1 MKKTISSFLY
11 PCKSVS
17 SVVPKSVKSV
27 VAYMT
32 KLIYKDLT
40 YKIIG
45 AAMEVHSVLGPGY
58 LEAVYQNAMAR
69 EFELRKID
77 YEEQVNLHVD
87 YKGNVIGEYRAD
99 YLVDEKVVV
108 EIKAIKRL
116 SEIQEAQLINYLKGT
131 GYKVGL
137 LIHFGAMSLEH
148 KRRVL

>member
-1 MKKTISSFLY
+1 
-11 PCKSVS
+11 
-17 SVVPKSVKSV
+17 
-27 VAYMT
+27 MT

-58 LEAVYQNAMAR
+58 FEDVYQNAMAR

-87 YKGNVIGEYRAD
+87 YKGKVIGEYRAD
-99 YLVDEKVVV
+99 YLVDKKVVV

-137 LIHFGAMSLEH
+137 LINFGAMSLEH
-148 KRRVL
+148 IRRVL

>member
-1 MKKTISSFLY
+1 M
-11 PCKSVS
+11 
-17 SVVPKSVKSV
+17 
-27 VAYMT
+27 MT

-69 EFELRKID
+69 EFKLRKID

-99 YLVDEKVVV
+99 YLVDDKVVV
-108 EIKAIKRL
+108 EIKAIKRI

-137 LIHFGAMSLEH
+137 LINFGALSLEH
-148 KRRVL
+148 IRRVL

>member
-1 MKKTISSFLY
+1 M
-11 PCKSVS
+11 
-17 SVVPKSVKSV
+17 
-27 VAYMT
+27 MT

-58 LEAVYQNAMAR
+58 LEAAYQNAMAR
-69 EFELRKID
+69 EFKLRKID
-77 YEEQVNLHVD
+77 YEEQVNLRVD

-108 EIKAIKRL
+108 EIKAIKRI

-137 LIHFGAMSLEH
+137 LINFGAKSLEH
-148 KRRVL
+148 IRRVL